1 MDKFLNMKVII
12 IIMIYGIFSLQPESI
27 LRGFR
32 VDKKKPD
39 KNGKTE
45 KKIAAPSLTDPPLKG
60 MKHISMGIKLF
71 SQLLR
76 TKLDKFKKLQKLDLT
91 EATKVPLYDA
101 TRFGEITVF
110 KSLPD
115 YDIVEQEWI
124 LSPFVLVTILH
135 NRRTHKRLYYYSEPG
150 LDPFETA
157 LFQDISNNLKV
168 FLLEQKIDFNN
179 MNKEL
184 TLYNNYIKILSIYD
198 IPLDPKSIHKI
209 WYHIKINYIGYGKLD
224 ALMKDPMIEDIS
236 CVGADTPVFLY
247 HRKYSN
253 IETNIAFK
261 DDELNEV
268 ILKLAQLTGKSIS
281 FGFPIMN
288 ATLPD
293 GSRLEAT
300 LGKEVTTR
308 GGTITIRK
316 FREEPFSPLELIK
329 YGTYNVEIMAYLWLA
344 VENNKSIILVGGT
357 ASGKTTTL
365 NAISLFIPSESKI
378 ITIEDTREITLY
390 HKNWIPGL
398 VRETFSG
405 QESQSIDMFE
415 LLRSALRQRPEYLIM
430 GEVRGK
436 EAYTLFQ
443 AMSTGHTTYSTM
455 HASSTQTAVNRLLHE
470 PINIPLMMLSA
481 LDIMVVQVQRQ
492 VGRKRARRLDTL
504 SEFIGVDSST
514 GNISIQELYKWN
526 AAHDSLD
533 KSGTSKVLESIMNS
547 RGWDLDQLNTEME
560 NRMTV
565 LQYMI
570 ETDIG
575 NYWDFSSVIQMYV
588 SDNQKVLELIKEGK
602 PLLGGNR

>member
-1 MDKFLNMKVII
+1 
-12 IIMIYGIFSLQPESI
+12 MIKNI
-27 LRGFR
+27 
-32 VDKKKPD
+32 PD
-39 KNGKTE
+39 KNLTKEKESIPPGLNDSPVKGL
-45 KKIAAPSLTDPPLKG
+45 KKISLE
-60 MKHISMGIKLF
+60 IKLF
-71 SQLLR
+71 SQLMR
-76 TKLDKFKKLQKLDLT
+76 TKFNLFNKVRNVELS
-91 EATKVPLYDA
+91 EATEVPSYDS

-110 KSLPD
+110 KPLQD
-115 YDIVEQEWI
+115 FDIVEQEWI
-124 LSPFVLVTILH
+124 LYPYVQVTILY
-135 NRRTHKRLYYYSEPG
+135 NIKTHKRLYYYSQPG

-157 LFQDISNNLKV
+157 FFQDISNTLKI

-184 TLYNNYIKILSIYD
+184 ILYNNYIKILSIYG
-198 IPLDPKSIHKI
+198 ISLDPRSIHKI

-253 IETNIAFK
+253 IETNITFAEE
-261 DDELNEV
+261 ELNEMV
-268 ILKLAQLTGKSIS
+268 LKLAQLTGKSIS

-293 GSRLEAT
+293 GSRLETT

-316 FREEPFSPLELIK
+316 FREEPFSPSELIK
-329 YGTYNVEIMAYLWLA
+329 YGTYNVEVMAYLWLA
-344 VENNKSIILVGGT
+344 VENNKSIIFVGGT

-365 NAISLFIPSESKI
+365 NATSLFIPSESKI
-378 ITIEDTREITLY
+378 ITIEDTREITLF

-415 LLRSALRQRPEYLIM
+415 LLRSALRQRPEYLIL

-455 HASSTQTAVNRLLHE
+455 HASSVQTAVNRLLHE

-481 LDIMVVQVQRQ
+481 LDIMVVQVLRQ
-492 VGRKRARRLDTL
+492 VGRKRVRRLETL
-504 SEFIGVDSST
+504 SEFVGVDSAT
-514 GNISIQELYKWN
+514 GSISIQELYKWN
-526 AAHDSLD
+526 AAHDSID

-547 RGWDLDQLNTEME
+547 RGWGVGELKKDQE

-565 LQYMI
+565 LQYMVDN
-570 ETDIG
+570 DIG
-575 NYWDFSSVIQMYV
+575 DYRDFSSVIQMYA
-588 SDNQKVLELIKEGK
+588 SDPEKVLELINEGK
-602 PLLGGNR
+602 PLVGGNR

>member
-1 MDKFLNMKVII
+1 MDNNIPVKIGTKDKEGIPPGLNDSPVK
-12 IIMIYGIFSLQPESI
+12 GL
-27 LRGFR
+27 
-32 VDKKKPD
+32 
-39 KNGKTE
+39 
-45 KKIAAPSLTDPPLKG
+45 KKISLE
-60 MKHISMGIKLF
+60 IKIF

-76 TKLDKFKKLQKLDLT
+76 TKFDKLKNLT
-91 EATKVPLYDA
+91 KFEIPEATEIPLYDA
-101 TRFGEITVF
+101 TRYGEITVF
-110 KSLPD
+110 KPQQD
-115 YDIVEQEWI
+115 FDIVEQEWI
-124 LSPFVLVTILH
+124 LFPFVLVTILY
-135 NRRTHKRLYYYSEPG
+135 NSRTHKRIYFYSEPD
-150 LDPFETA
+150 LDPFEIT
-157 LFQDISNNLKV
+157 LYQNISNNLKI
-168 FLLEQKIDFNN
+168 FLLEQKIDFSN

-184 TLYNNYIKILSIYD
+184 VLYNNYIKILFIYG
-198 IPLDPKSIHKI
+198 ISLDPKSIQKI

-236 CVGADTPVFLY
+236 CVGANTPVFLY

-253 IETNIAFK
+253 IETNITFA
-261 DDELNEV
+261 DEELNEM

-293 GSRLEAT
+293 GSRLETT

-316 FREEPFSPLELIK
+316 FREQPFSPSELIK
-329 YGTYNVEIMAYLWLA
+329 YGTFNVEIMAYLWLA
-344 VENNKSIILVGGT
+344 VENNKSIIFVGGT

-378 ITIEDTREITLY
+378 ISIEDTREITLF

-415 LLRSALRQRPEYLIM
+415 LLRSALRQRPEYLIL

-455 HASSTQTAVNRLLHE
+455 HASSVQTAVNRLLHE

-481 LDIMVVQVQRQ
+481 LDIMVVQVLRQ
-492 VGRKRARRLDTL
+492 VGRKRVRRMETL
-504 SEFIGVDSST
+504 SEFVGIDSTT

-526 AAHDSLD
+526 AAHDTIE
-533 KSGTSKVLESIMNS
+533 KSGSSRVLEYIMNN
-547 RGWDLDQLNTEME
+547 RGWGMDQLGKDLE

-565 LQYMI
+565 LQYMVDK
-570 ETDIG
+570 DIG
-575 NYWDFSSVIQMYV
+575 DFRDFSSVIRMYAT
-588 SDNQKVLELIKEGK
+588 DPENVLELIKEGR
-602 PLLGGNR
+602 PLHGGDR

>member
-1 MDKFLNMKVII
+1 VINNI
-12 IIMIYGIFSLQPESI
+12 PDNIVGKEKESI
-27 LRGFR
+27 PSGLNESPVKGL
-32 VDKKKPD
+32 
-39 KNGKTE
+39 
-45 KKIAAPSLTDPPLKG
+45 KKISLE
-60 MKHISMGIKLF
+60 IKLF
-71 SQLLR
+71 SQLMR
-76 TKLDKFKKLQKLDLT
+76 ARFNKFKTFQNVELS
-91 EATKVPLYDA
+91 EATEVPSYDA

-110 KSLPD
+110 KPRQNF
-115 YDIVEQEWI
+115 DIVEQVWI
-124 LSPFVLVTILH
+124 LFPFVLVTILY
-135 NRRTHKRLYYYSEPG
+135 NIKTHKRLYFYSEPI

-157 LFQDISNNLKV
+157 FFQNISNNLKI
-168 FLLEQKIDFNN
+168 FLLEQKIDFSN

-184 TLYNNYIKILSIYD
+184 ILYNNYIKILSIYG
-198 IPLDPKSIHKI
+198 ISLDPKSIQKI

-253 IETNIAFK
+253 IETNITFK
-261 DDELNEV
+261 EEELNEMV
-268 ILKLAQLTGKSIS
+268 LKLAQLTGKSIS

-293 GSRLEAT
+293 GSRLETT

-316 FREEPFSPLELIK
+316 FREEPFSPSELIK
-329 YGTYNVEIMAYLWLA
+329 YGTYNVEVMAYLWLA
-344 VENNKSIILVGGT
+344 VENNKSIIFVGGT
-357 ASGKTTTL
+357 ASGKTTNL
-365 NAISLFIPSESKI
+365 NAVSLFIPSESKI
-378 ITIEDTREITLY
+378 ITIEDTREITLF

-415 LLRSALRQRPEYLIM
+415 LLRSALRQRPEYLVL

-455 HASSTQTAVNRLLHE
+455 HASCVQTAVNRLLHE

-481 LDIMVVQVQRQ
+481 LDIMVVQVLRQ
-492 VGRKRARRLDTL
+492 VGRKRVRRMETL
-504 SEFIGVDSST
+504 SEFMGVDSAT
-514 GNISIQELYKWN
+514 GSISIQELYKWN
-526 AAHDSLD
+526 AAHDTID
-533 KSGTSKVLESIMNS
+533 KSGTSKVLESIMSN
-547 RGWDLDQLNTEME
+547 RGWGVDELRKDQE

-565 LQYMI
+565 LQYMVDN
-570 ETDIG
+570 DIG
-575 NYWDFSSVIQMYV
+575 GYRDFSSVIQMYAT
-588 SDNQKVLELIKEGK
+588 DPENVLELIKEGK
-602 PLLGGNR
+602 PLVGGNR

>member
-1 MDKFLNMKVII
+1 MDNNIPGKIGTEEKEGMPPSLNDSPVK
-12 IIMIYGIFSLQPESI
+12 GL
-27 LRGFR
+27 
-32 VDKKKPD
+32 
-39 KNGKTE
+39 
-45 KKIAAPSLTDPPLKG
+45 KKISLE
-60 MKHISMGIKLF
+60 IKLF

-76 TKLDKFKKLQKLDLT
+76 TKFGKYKKFKNIEISDVT
-91 EATKVPLYDA
+91 EVPLFDT

-110 KSLPD
+110 EPQQD
-115 YDIVEQEWI
+115 FDIIEQEWI
-124 LSPFVLVTILH
+124 LFPFVLVTILY
-135 NRRTHKRLYYYSEPG
+135 NSRTHKRIYFYSEPN

-157 LFQDISNNLKV
+157 LFQNISDNLKI

-184 TLYNNYIKILSIYD
+184 VLYNNYIKILSIYG
-198 IPLDPKSIHKI
+198 ISLDPKSIHKI
-209 WYHIKINYIGYGKLD
+209 WYHIRINYIGYGKLD

-253 IETNIAFK
+253 IETNITFEEE
-261 DDELNEV
+261 ELNEMV
-268 ILKLAQLTGKSIS
+268 LKLSQLTGKSIS

-293 GSRLEAT
+293 GSRLETT

-316 FREEPFSPLELIK
+316 FREEPFSPSELIK
-329 YGTYNVEIMAYLWLA
+329 YGTFNVEIMAYLWLA
-344 VENNKSIILVGGT
+344 VENNKSIIFVGGT

-378 ITIEDTREITLY
+378 ISIEDTREITLF

-415 LLRSALRQRPEYLIM
+415 LLRSALRQRPEYLIL

-436 EAYTLFQ
+436 EAYALFQ

-455 HASSTQTAVNRLLHE
+455 HASSAQTAVNRLLHE

-481 LDIMVVQVQRQ
+481 LDIMVVQVLRQ
-492 VGRKRARRLDTL
+492 VGRKRVRRMETL
-504 SEFIGVDSST
+504 SEFVGIDSTT

-526 AAHDSLD
+526 ATHDTIE
-533 KSGTSKVLESIMNS
+533 KSGTSKVLEYIMNN
-547 RGWDLDQLNTEME
+547 RGWGMDQLRKDQE

-565 LQYMI
+565 LQYMVDN
-570 ETDIG
+570 DIG
-575 NYWDFSSVIQMYV
+575 DYRDFSSVIQMYAT
-588 SDNQKVLELIKEGK
+588 DPENVLELIKEGK

>member
-1 MDKFLNMKVII
+1 
-12 IIMIYGIFSLQPESI
+12 
-27 LRGFR
+27 
-32 VDKKKPD
+32 VDNNTPD
-39 KNGKTE
+39 KIITE
-45 KKIAAPSLTDPPLKG
+45 EKECIPPGLNDSPVKGLKKISLE
-60 MKHISMGIKLF
+60 IKLF

-76 TKLDKFKKLQKLDLT
+76 TKLAELKKTQKFEISQAS
-91 EATKVPLYDA
+91 EVPPYDA
-101 TRFGEITVF
+101 TRYGEITVF
-110 KSLPD
+110 EPQQD
-115 YDIVEQEWI
+115 FDIVEQEWI
-124 LSPFVLVTILH
+124 LYPYVQVTILH
-135 NRRTHKRLYYYSEPG
+135 NSRTHKRLYYYSQPA

-157 LFQDISNNLKV
+157 LFQDISNNLKI

-179 MNKEL
+179 LNKEL
-184 TLYNNYIKILSIYD
+184 VLYNNYIKILSIYG
-198 IPLDPKSIHKI
+198 ISLEPRSTYKI
-209 WYHIKINYIGYGKLD
+209 WYYIKINYIGYGKLD

-253 IETNIAFK
+253 IETNITFGEE
-261 DDELNEV
+261 ELNEMV
-268 ILKLAQLTGKSIS
+268 LKLAQLTGKSIS

-293 GSRLEAT
+293 GSRLETT

-316 FREEPFSPLELIK
+316 FREEPFSPSELIK

-344 VENNKSIILVGGT
+344 VENNKSIIFVGGT

-365 NAISLFIPSESKI
+365 NAVSLFIPSESKI
-378 ITIEDTREITLY
+378 ITIEDTREITLF

-415 LLRSALRQRPEYLIM
+415 LLRSALRQRPEYLIL

-455 HASSTQTAVNRLLHE
+455 HASSVQTAVNRLLHE

-481 LDIMVVQVQRQ
+481 LDIMVVQVLRQ
-492 VGRKRARRLDTL
+492 VGRKRVRRLETL
-504 SEFIGVDSST
+504 SEFVGVDSAT

-526 AAHDSLD
+526 ASHDTIE
-533 KSGTSKVLESIMNS
+533 KSGSSKVLEYIMTFH
-547 RGWDLDQLNTEME
+547 GWGIDQLRKDLE

-565 LQYMI
+565 LQYMVDN
-570 ETDIG
+570 DIG
-575 NYWDFSSVIQMYV
+575 DYRDFSQVIRMYAT
-588 SDNQKVLELIKEGK
+588 DPEKILELIKEGK
-602 PLLGGNR
+602 PLIGGNR

>member
-1 MDKFLNMKVII
+1 LDNNIPGRIGTKEKECVPPSLNDLPVK
-12 IIMIYGIFSLQPESI
+12 GL
-27 LRGFR
+27 
-32 VDKKKPD
+32 
-39 KNGKTE
+39 
-45 KKIAAPSLTDPPLKG
+45 KKISLE
-60 MKHISMGIKLF
+60 IKLF

-76 TKLDKFKKLQKLDLT
+76 TKYDKSKNFQKLELSQAS
-91 EATKVPLYDA
+91 EVPSYDA

-110 KSLPD
+110 EPQQD
-115 YDIVEQEWI
+115 FDIVEQEWI
-124 LSPFVLVTILH
+124 LPPYVLVTILH
-135 NRRTHKRLYYYSEPG
+135 NSKTHKRLYYYSEPR

-157 LFQDISNNLKV
+157 LYQNISNNLKI

-184 TLYNNYIKILSIYD
+184 ILYNNYIKILSIYG
-198 IPLDPKSIHKI
+198 ISLDPRSIHKI

-253 IETNIAFK
+253 IETNITFGQE
-261 DDELNEV
+261 ELNEMV
-268 ILKLAQLTGKSIS
+268 LKLAQLTGKSIS

-293 GSRLEAT
+293 GSRLETT

-316 FREEPFSPLELIK
+316 FREEPFSPSELIK

-344 VENNKSIILVGGT
+344 VENNKSIIFVGGT

-365 NAISLFIPSESKI
+365 NAVSLFIPSESKI
-378 ITIEDTREITLY
+378 ITIEDTREITLF

-415 LLRSALRQRPEYLIM
+415 LLRSALRQRPEYLIL

-455 HASSTQTAVNRLLHE
+455 HASSVQTAVNRLLHE
-470 PINIPLMMLSA
+470 PINIPLMMLSS
-481 LDIMVVQVQRQ
+481 LDIMVVQVMKQ
-492 VGRKRARRLDTL
+492 VGRKRVRRMEML
-504 SEFIGVDSST
+504 SEFVGVDSAT

-526 AAHDSLD
+526 AAHDTID
-533 KSGTSKVLESIMNS
+533 KSGSSKVLEYIMNS
-547 RGWDLDQLNTEME
+547 RGWGMDQLRKDME

-565 LQYMI
+565 LQYMVDN
-570 ETDIG
+570 DIG
-575 NYWDFSSVIQMYV
+575 DYRDFSSVIQMYAT
-588 SDNQKVLELIKEGK
+588 DPEKILELVKEGK
-602 PLLGGNR
+602 PLVGGNR